1 MNGLIWI
8 HDVLANSGAIEM
20 VLAGDTAACSIV
32 GVLIGCCIGREHLK
46 RTLNQDNG

>member
-20 VLAGDTAACSIV
+20 VLAGDT
-32 GVLIGCCIGREHLK
+32 GVCAILGGLIGCYIGREQLK
-46 RTLNQDNG
+46 RSLYEDNG